1 MPELDL
7 AALEAETELG
17 TVQAQRVDDS
27 YTARLGEHRA
37 ISVAYL
43 QDLGVEASADQIAV
57 QLYDGTG
64 EAVMIGEV
72 DPQGAATLS
81 SGDLSDFGS
90 SVELTID
97 DDTVTGTAAFPDE
110 SVDFTADAV
119 TGDAGVYWARGTE
132 ENLDV
137 TGDWVVLSDGSQW
150 GCACLPPYS
159 GPCCHLRR

>member
-1 MPELDL
+1 MRRWSDLRRNRCLVRIVVLLMGLAVIAPGCGQDDRAMPELDL

-72 DPQGAATLS
+72 DPQGA
-81 SGDLSDFGS
+81 
-90 SVELTID
+90 
-97 DDTVTGTAAFPDE
+97 
-110 SVDFTADAV
+110 
-119 TGDAGVYWARGTE
+119 GDAEQRRSE
-132 ENLDV
+132 R
-137 TGDWVVLSDGSQW
+137 
-150 GCACLPPYS
+150 
-159 GPCCHLRR
+159 LRFQRRAHHRR